1 VVSVRRGSITA
12 VLAKVMSHPGRAT
25 SGGAALL
32 RGQWYRFK
40 YRLTGV
46 RFRAGRNFRVYG
58 RLEIRGPGEVI
69 FGENV
74 VVVEHARVGTHSASA
89 RIIIGNDVL
98 IGETQFGCMQE
109 IVIGDYCQ
117 LARSYIMDTD
127 FHSTHVDRRHDSN
140 APVRVAP
147 VNIGENVWVAH
158 FVGILPGTTIGKNS
172 IVSFGSVCRGRV
184 YPPNAVLVGNP
195 ARVSSIVGG
204 VQPSATEL
212 GPVAPGIHSE

>member
-1 VVSVRRGSITA
+1 VSARPAATTA
-12 VLAKVMSHPGRAT
+12 VLAKVIAHPGRAV
-25 SGGAALL
+25 SGAAALL
-32 RGQWYRFK
+32 RGRWYKLK
-40 YRLTGV
+40 YRLTGI

-69 FGENV
+69 FGDNV
-74 VVVEHARVGTHSASA
+74 VVVEHARPWTHSAGA
-89 RIIIGNDVL
+89 RIVIGNDVL

-147 VNIGENVWVAH
+147 VHIGENVWVAH
-158 FVGILPGTTIGKNS
+158 FVGILPGTTIGRNS

-184 YPPNAVLVGNP
+184 YPANAVLVGNP
-195 ARVSSIVGG
+195 ARVSSIVDG
-204 VQPSATEL
+204 VQPSAT
-212 GPVAPGIHSE
+212 GVAPPASGIPPE